1 MMSDKTL
8 LIIAGPTAV
17 GKTALA
23 VALAKHFNTVVL
35 SADARQC
42 YKEMQIGTA
51 KPNLEEQ
58 QGIPHFFID
67 THSITEALSVA
78 DYERYALQVLHQL
91 FLEKDIV
98 VVCGGT
104 GLYINAL
111 CEGIDLMPA
120 IDPAIEDEV
129 NKLYASG
136 GVAALQ
142 KALQQED
149 PLFAQ
154 KGEMENPHRM
164 LRALAFKR
172 SVGESIIQ
180 YQTHTPKERPFKCVK
195 IALEMPREMLYDR
208 INHRVDAMVANGLL
222 DEVQALLCYK
232 DHKNFQTVGYQ
243 ELLPFFEGTAALED
257 CLNLIKQH
265 TRNYAKRQMTWF
277 KNKGNFIHL
286 SALDN
291 DLLQQVLTEIKK
303 ANA

>member
-1 MMSDKTL
+1 MSDKTL
-8 LIIAGPTAV
+8 LIIAGPTAI

-58 QGIPHFFID
+58 QDIPHFFID
-67 THSITEALSVA
+67 SHSITEALSVA

-111 CEGIDLMPA
+111 CNGIDFMPA
-120 IDPAIEDEV
+120 IDPAIEDVV
-129 NKLYASG
+129 NQLYASG

-142 KALQQED
+142 LALQQED
-149 PLFAQ
+149 ALFAQ
-154 KGEMENPHRM
+154 KGEMQNPHRM

-172 SVGESIIQ
+172 SVGESILH
-180 YQTHTPKERPFKCVK
+180 YQTHTQKERPFKCVK
-195 IALEMPREMLYDR
+195 IALEMPRDILYDR
-208 INHRVDAMVANGLL
+208 INHRVDAMLANGLL
-222 DEVQALLCYK
+222 DEVEALLRYK
-232 DHKNFQTVGYQ
+232 EHKNFQTVGYQ
-243 ELLPFFEGTAALED
+243 ELLPYFEGAAPLED

-286 SALDN
+286 SALEN
-291 DLLQQVLTEIKK
+291 NLLQQVLLEIKK

>member
-1 MMSDKTL
+1 MSDKTL
-8 LIIAGPTAV
+8 LIIAGPTAI

-23 VALAKHFNTVVL
+23 VALSKHFNTVVL

-58 QGIPHFFID
+58 QDIPHFFID
-67 THSITEALSVA
+67 SHSITEALSVA

-111 CEGIDLMPA
+111 CNGIDFMPA
-120 IDPAIEDEV
+120 IDPAIEDVV
-129 NKLYASG
+129 NQLYASG
-136 GVAALQ
+136 GVVALQ
-142 KALQQED
+142 LALQQED
-149 PLFAQ
+149 ALFAQ
-154 KGEMENPHRM
+154 KGEMQNPHRM

-172 SVGESIIQ
+172 SVGESILH
-180 YQTHTPKERPFKCVK
+180 YQTHTQKERPFKCVK
-195 IALEMPREMLYDR
+195 IALEMPRDILYDR
-208 INHRVDAMVANGLL
+208 INHRVDAMLANGLL
-222 DEVQALLCYK
+222 DEVEALLRYK
-232 DHKNFQTVGYQ
+232 EHKNFQTVGYQ
-243 ELLPFFEGTAALED
+243 ELLPYFEGVAPLED

-286 SALDN
+286 NALAV
-291 DLLQQVLTEIKK
+291 DLLQQVMDEIKK

>member
-1 MMSDKTL
+1 MSDKTL
-8 LIIAGPTAV
+8 LIIAGPTAI

-58 QGIPHFFID
+58 QDIPHFFID
-67 THSITEALSVA
+67 SHSITEALSVA
-78 DYERYALQVLHQL
+78 DYECYALQVLHQL

-111 CEGIDLMPA
+111 CNGIDFMPA
-120 IDPAIEDEV
+120 IDPAIEDVV
-129 NKLYASG
+129 NQLYASG

-142 KALQQED
+142 LALQQED
-149 PLFAQ
+149 ALFAQ
-154 KGEMENPHRM
+154 KGEMQNPHRM

-172 SVGESIIQ
+172 SVGESILH
-180 YQTHTPKERPFKCVK
+180 YQTHTQKERPFKCVK
-195 IALEMPREMLYDR
+195 IALEMPRDILYDR
-208 INHRVDAMVANGLL
+208 INHRVDAMLANGLL
-222 DEVQALLCYK
+222 DEVEALLRYK
-232 DHKNFQTVGYQ
+232 EHKNFQTVGYQ
-243 ELLPFFEGTAALED
+243 ELLPYFEGAAPLED

-286 SALDN
+286 SALEN
-291 DLLQQVLTEIKK
+291 NLLQQVLLEIKK

>member
-1 MMSDKTL
+1 MSDKTL
-8 LIIAGPTAV
+8 LIIAGPTAI

-58 QGIPHFFID
+58 QDIPHFFID
-67 THSITEALSVA
+67 SHSITEALSVA

-111 CEGIDLMPA
+111 CNGIDFMPA
-120 IDPAIEDEV
+120 IDPAIEDVV
-129 NKLYASG
+129 NQLYVSG
-136 GVAALQ
+136 GVVALQ
-142 KALQQED
+142 LALQQED
-149 PLFAQ
+149 ALFAQ
-154 KGEMENPHRM
+154 KGEMQNPHRM

-172 SVGESIIQ
+172 SVGESILH
-180 YQTHTPKERPFKCVK
+180 YQTHTQKERPFKCVK
-195 IALEMPREMLYDR
+195 IALEMPRDILYDR
-208 INHRVDAMVANGLL
+208 INHRVDAMLANGLL
-222 DEVQALLCYK
+222 DEVEALLRYK
-232 DHKNFQTVGYQ
+232 EHKNFQTVGYQ
-243 ELLPFFEGTAALED
+243 ELLPYFEGAAPLED

-286 SALDN
+286 NALAV
-291 DLLQQVLTEIKK
+291 DLLQQVMDEIKK

>member
-1 MMSDKTL
+1 MSDKTL
-8 LIIAGPTAV
+8 LIIAGPTAI

-58 QGIPHFFID
+58 QDIPHFFID
-67 THSITEALSVA
+67 SHSITEALSVA

-111 CEGIDLMPA
+111 CNGIDFMPA
-120 IDPAIEDEV
+120 IDPAIEDVV
-129 NKLYASG
+129 NQLYASG
-136 GVAALQ
+136 GVVALQ
-142 KALQQED
+142 LALQQED
-149 PLFAQ
+149 ALFAQ
-154 KGEMENPHRM
+154 KGEMQNPHRM

-172 SVGESIIQ
+172 SVGESILH
-180 YQTHTPKERPFKCVK
+180 YQTHTQKERPFKCVK
-195 IALEMPREMLYDR
+195 IALEMPRDILYDR
-208 INHRVDAMVANGLL
+208 INHRVDAMLANGLL
-222 DEVQALLCYK
+222 DEVEALLRYK
-232 DHKNFQTVGYQ
+232 EHKNFQTVGYQ
-243 ELLPFFEGTAALED
+243 ELLPYFEGAAPLED

-286 SALDN
+286 SALEN
-291 DLLQQVLTEIKK
+291 NLLQQVLLEIKK

>member
-1 MMSDKTL
+1 MSDKTL
-8 LIIAGPTAV
+8 LIIAGPTAI

-58 QGIPHFFID
+58 QDIPHFFID
-67 THSITEALSVA
+67 SHSITEALSVA

-111 CEGIDLMPA
+111 CNGIDFMPA
-120 IDPAIEDEV
+120 IDPAIEDVV
-129 NKLYASG
+129 NQLYASG

-142 KALQQED
+142 LALQQED
-149 PLFAQ
+149 ALFAQ
-154 KGEMENPHRM
+154 KGEMQNPHRM

-172 SVGESIIQ
+172 SVGESILH
-180 YQTHTPKERPFKCVK
+180 YQTHTQKERPFKCVK
-195 IALEMPREMLYDR
+195 IALEMPRDILYDR
-208 INHRVDAMVANGLL
+208 INHRVDAMLANGLL
-222 DEVQALLCYK
+222 DEVEALLRYK
-232 DHKNFQTVGYQ
+232 EHKNFQTVGYQ
-243 ELLPFFEGTAALED
+243 ELLPYFEGAAPLED

-286 SALDN
+286 SALEN
-291 DLLQQVLTEIKK
+291 NLLQQVLLEIKN

>member
-1 MMSDKTL
+1 MSDKTL
-8 LIIAGPTAV
+8 LIIAGPTAI

-58 QGIPHFFID
+58 QDIPHFFID
-67 THSITEALSVA
+67 SHSITEALSVA

-111 CEGIDLMPA
+111 CNGIDFMPA
-120 IDPAIEDEV
+120 IDPAIEDVV
-129 NKLYASG
+129 NQLYVSG
-136 GVAALQ
+136 GVVALQ
-142 KALQQED
+142 LALQQED
-149 PLFAQ
+149 ALFAQ
-154 KGEMENPHRM
+154 KGEMQNPHRM

-172 SVGESIIQ
+172 SVGESILH
-180 YQTHTPKERPFKCVK
+180 YQTHTQKERPFKCVK
-195 IALEMPREMLYDR
+195 IALEMPRDILYDR
-208 INHRVDAMVANGLL
+208 INHRVDAMLANGLL
-222 DEVQALLCYK
+222 DEVEALLRYK
-232 DHKNFQTVGYQ
+232 EHKNFQTVGYQ
-243 ELLPFFEGTAALED
+243 ELLPYFEGAAPLED

-286 SALDN
+286 SALEN
-291 DLLQQVLTEIKK
+291 NLLQQVLLEIKK

>member
-1 MMSDKTL
+1 MSDKTL
-8 LIIAGPTAV
+8 LIIAGPTAI

-58 QGIPHFFID
+58 QDIPHFFID
-67 THSITEALSVA
+67 SHSITEALSVA

-111 CEGIDLMPA
+111 CNGIDFMPA
-120 IDPAIEDEV
+120 IDPAIEDVV
-129 NKLYASG
+129 NQLYASG

-142 KALQQED
+142 LALQQED
-149 PLFAQ
+149 ALFAQ
-154 KGEMENPHRM
+154 KGEMQNPHRM

-172 SVGESIIQ
+172 SVGESILH
-180 YQTHTPKERPFKCVK
+180 YQTHTQKERPFKCVK
-195 IALEMPREMLYDR
+195 IALEMPRDILYDR
-208 INHRVDAMVANGLL
+208 INHRVDAMLANGLL
-222 DEVQALLCYK
+222 DEVEALLRYK
-232 DHKNFQTVGYQ
+232 EHKNFQTVGYQ
-243 ELLPFFEGTAALED
+243 ELLPYFEDAAPLED

-286 SALDN
+286 NALAV
-291 DLLQQVLTEIKK
+291 DLPQQVMDEIKK

>member
-1 MMSDKTL
+1 MSDKTL
-8 LIIAGPTAV
+8 LIIAGPTAI

-67 THSITEALSVA
+67 SHSITEALSVA

-104 GLYINAL
+104 GLYINTL
-111 CEGIDLMPA
+111 CNGIDFMPA
-120 IDPAIEDEV
+120 IDPAIEDVV
-129 NKLYASG
+129 NQLYVSG
-136 GVAALQ
+136 GVVALQ
-142 KALQQED
+142 LALQQED
-149 PLFAQ
+149 ALFAQ
-154 KGEMENPHRM
+154 KGEMQNPHRM

-172 SVGESIIQ
+172 SVGESILH
-180 YQTHTPKERPFKCVK
+180 YQTHTQKERPFKCVK
-195 IALEMPREMLYDR
+195 IALEMPRDILYDR
-208 INHRVDAMVANGLL
+208 INHRVDAMLANGLL
-222 DEVQALLCYK
+222 DEVEALLRYK
-232 DHKNFQTVGYQ
+232 EHKNFQTVGYQ
-243 ELLPFFEGTAALED
+243 ELLPYFEGAAPLED

-286 SALDN
+286 SALEN
-291 DLLQQVLTEIKK
+291 NLLQQVLLEIKK

>member
-1 MMSDKTL
+1 MSDKTL
-8 LIIAGPTAV
+8 LIIAGPTAI

-67 THSITEALSVA
+67 SHSITEALSVA

-111 CEGIDLMPA
+111 CNGIDFMPA
-120 IDPAIEDEV
+120 IDPAIEDVV
-129 NKLYASG
+129 NQLYASG
-136 GVAALQ
+136 GVVALQ
-142 KALQQED
+142 LALQQED
-149 PLFAQ
+149 ALFAQ
-154 KGEMENPHRM
+154 KGEMQNPHRM

-172 SVGESIIQ
+172 SVGESILH
-180 YQTHTPKERPFKCVK
+180 YQTHTQKERPFKCVK
-195 IALEMPREMLYDR
+195 IALEMPRDILYDR
-208 INHRVDAMVANGLL
+208 INHRVDAMLANGLL
-222 DEVQALLCYK
+222 DEVEALLRYK
-232 DHKNFQTVGYQ
+232 EHKNFQTVGYQ
-243 ELLPFFEGTAALED
+243 ELLPYFEGAAPLED

-286 SALDN
+286 SALEN
-291 DLLQQVLTEIKK
+291 NLLQQVLLEIKK